1 MEAHDLDGDPD
12 HALLRRARAGSADA
26 WNLLY
31 RRRSAGIYR
40 FALRMTGREALAE
53 DVTQEVFA
61 ALLSETHRFDAA
73 RGSLAPYLFGIA
85 RKQVLRHLER
95 EQRYV
100 GDAVREPVHEETPQ
114 RLAARAETVEAVR
127 RAILTLPPVFREAVV
142 LCELQELRYAEAAA
156 AVGVPLGT
164 LRSRL
169 HRGRRLLS
177 EALREAGAA

>member
-1 MEAHDLDGDPD
+1 
-12 HALLRRARAGSADA
+12 
-26 WNLLY
+26 
-31 RRRSAGIYR
+31 
-40 FALRMTGREALAE
+40 
-53 DVTQEVFA
+53 
-61 ALLSETHRFDAA
+61 
-73 RGSLAPYLFGIA
+73 
-85 RKQVLRHLER
+85 
-95 EQRYV
+95 
-100 GDAVREPVHEETPQ
+100 
-114 RLAARAETVEAVR
+114 VR